1 MILLRKGQEEDIIR
15 HRELEM
21 RHRLD
26 IFLSDLAKYNN
37 DSVLIA
43 ADLTRVYRSSQE
55 SLIHEINSTEAKLA
69 QLVEELD
76 MSRYEVTTLL
86 SDKEAEIVNMNQRIF
101 ELKRQ
106 LNEMAGEFAHMLQT
120 SANLLR
126 EKMAVVSLATS
137 DDSYSEGKRN
147 NFQDRL
153 ISERAL
159 T

>member
-1 MILLRKGQEEDIIR
+1 
-15 HRELEM
+15 M

-26 IFLSDLAKYNN
+26 TFLSDLKKYND

-43 ADLTRVYRSSQE
+43 ADFTRIYRSSQE
-55 SLIHEINSTEAKLA
+55 SLISQINIADARLA
-69 QLVEELD
+69 ELVEELD
-76 MSRYEVTTLL
+76 MSRYEVTTHL
-86 SDKEAEIVNMNQRIF
+86 SDKEAQIVNLNQRIF

-137 DDSYSEGKRN
+137 DDSYSEGNRN
-147 NFQDRL
+147 SFQERL
-153 ISERAL
+153 MGERAL